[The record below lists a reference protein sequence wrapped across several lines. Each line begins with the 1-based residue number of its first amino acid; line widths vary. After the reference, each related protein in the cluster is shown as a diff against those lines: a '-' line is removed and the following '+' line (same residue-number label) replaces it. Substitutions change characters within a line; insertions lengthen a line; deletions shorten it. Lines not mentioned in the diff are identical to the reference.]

1 MPQKITIRQRYAAI
15 LEWFAANRPAV
26 QSELHFKN
34 GYELIV
40 SVILSAQCTDKR
52 VNTVTPA
59 LFERF
64 PDPESLAAASF
75 EETLAL
81 IRSVS
86 YPNSKARHLID
97 MARKLVTDF
106 HSVIPSDID
115 SLMSLPGVGRKTATV
130 VGAVIWHKEVMPV
143 DTHVFRVSARIGLT
157 RGARTPLQTE
167 LQLEKNIPHHLL
179 PVAHHWL
186 ILHGRYVCT
195 ARAPHCDTCGISAW
209 CRHHAEAGEKA
220 TDKSADKN
228 TPKSRV
234 RGAKQ
239 KKSVEAAA
247 PKQ

>member
-1 MPQKITIRQRYAAI
+1 MKKQERYNAI
-15 LEWFAANRPAV
+15 LTWFQTNVPVAET
-26 QSELHFKN
+26 ELHYDN
-34 GYELIV
+34 PYQLLV
-40 SVILSAQCTDKR
+40 AVILSAQCTDKR
-52 VNTVTPA
+52 VNMVTPA
-59 LFERF
+59 LFEAF
-64 PDPESLAAASF
+64 PTAEVMAETTPEVVY
-75 EETLAL
+75 EY
-81 IRSVS
+81 IKSVS
-86 YPNSKARHLID
+86 YPNNKAKHLVG
-97 MARKLVTDF
+97 MAKMLMKDF
-106 HSVIPSDID
+106 QGEVPSDID
-115 SLMSLPGVGRKTATV
+115 KLMKLPGVGRKTANVIASV
-130 VGAVIWHKEVMPV
+130 VFDKPAMAV

-209 CRHHAEAGEKA
+209 CRHHAEATKKA
-220 TDKSADKN
+220 ADKSTDKN